1 MPHRIT
7 RAINGQFSEEWEL
20 KKFKINPPLK
30 ADQFK
35 K

>member
-20 KKFKINPPLK
+20 KKFKLNPPLK